1 MAIQKVS
8 GVDKGSLQ
16 AVSGVAKTSIQAIS
30 GATASF
36 EQHASIGAFTS
47 VGESSYRPVIAYD
60 TAEDKV
66 VCCYQAVDDNHLM
79 AVVGTV
85 AASGAISFGT
95 PVTVDEGGT
104 STGGKPLSIAYN
116 VRDADMY
123 FHYNI
128 YDTSGNNNYK
138 KWTLLRFQMIVTL
151 HCMTM

>member
-1 MAIQKVS
+1 MAIAKVS
-8 GVDKGSLQ
+8 KIAKASIQKLSKIDHATSSDVE
-16 AVSGVAKTSIQAIS
+16 AVSKVGMA
-30 GATASF
+30 
-36 EQHASIGAFTS
+36 QHASIGAFTS

-123 FHYNI
+123 FH
-128 YDTSGNNNYK
+128 
-138 KWTLLRFQMIVTL
+138 
-151 HCMTM
+151 